1 MKKIYFD
8 TYTKKYIDG
17 RDYDANA
24 IDRYITIVDIAPL
37 GSTFEIWKS
46 GERHFAFGYTDLEL
60 KNGDVKSKRITFAFN
75 SNHFPIEH
83 ATLYEVHKSK
93 SKFDEICKAYELTPI
108 II

>member
-8 TYTKKYIDG
+8 TYTKKYIDA

-46 GERHFAFGYTDLEL
+46 GERRFAFGYTDLEL
-60 KNGDVKSKRITFAFN
+60 MNGDVKSKRNFFAFN
-75 SNHFPIEH
+75 SNRFPIEH

-93 SKFDEICKAYELTPI
+93 PKFDEICKAYELTPI